1 MTEKLMPGVAGKDD
15 DSESRDAALAALVN
29 GTETDPDQL
38 RRMISDVARL
48 SGPAAACHAIDR
60 CQLLLG
66 LRRPRIAIYD
76 HTWHFIGGAQKY
88 GATIA
93 ETLAPLG
100 EVTLIGNRPFSTASL
115 GEWYRLDLSACA
127 TRVIPLP
134 FYEERGDAY
143 IDPALIT
150 DRNMENPFHAVSRA
164 SLDYDLFINNSML
177 EMVYPLANRSALITH
192 FPERRPR
199 SYFYADRYSRVVYNS
214 RYTRGWIEKR
224 WGLTP
229 HSHIYPPVDM
239 ADAPPQKKEA
249 VILSV
254 ARFDQGGN
262 KQQLEMLRAFQLLRR
277 SRPGTSRDWRLVL
290 AGGSHGENPY
300 LGQVRDF
307 MSAHPHLPVEL
318 HVNASHE
325 ELAALYRSA
334 SLFWH
339 FCGLGQNE
347 PALVE
352 HFGMTVAEAMQ
363 FGCIPIVFDGGGM
376 REIVEDG
383 HSGHLFASVSMLLE
397 QSARLLADPS
407 LRAEMSLTARGEG
420 RRFSKERFAE
430 RVRALAAEL
439 LPLAAPDHAPGL

>member
-1 MTEKLMPGVAGKDD
+1 M
-15 DSESRDAALAALVN
+15 
-29 GTETDPDQL
+29 
-38 RRMISDVARL
+38 
-48 SGPAAACHAIDR
+48 
-60 CQLLLG
+60 
-66 LRRPRIAIYD
+66 
-76 HTWHFIGGAQKY
+76 
-88 GATIA
+88 
-93 ETLAPLG
+93 
-100 EVTLIGNRPFSTASL
+100 
-115 GEWYRLDLSACA
+115 
-127 TRVIPLP
+127 IPLP

-150 DRNMENPFHAVSRA
+150 TRAMENPFHAVSRA

-177 EMVYPLANRSALITH
+177 EMVYPLASRSVLVTH

-239 ADAPPQKKEA
+239 ADEPPRKKEA

-254 ARFDQGGN
+254 ARFDAGGN

-277 SRPGTSRDWRLVL
+277 SRPAASRDWRLVL

-307 MSAHPHLPVEL
+307 MGAHPHLPVEL
-318 HVNASHE
+318 HVNTSHE
-325 ELAALYRSA
+325 ELAALYRGA

-383 HSGHLFASVSMLLE
+383 HSGHLFASVSMLLQ
-397 QSARLLADPS
+397 QSARLLADAT
-407 LRAEMSLTARGEG
+407 LRAEMSLAARGEG

-430 RVRALAAEL
+430 RVRALFAEL
-439 LPLAAPDHAPGL
+439 LPLPEPDHAPGL